1 MKYIS
6 ALEKAVLEYQKATG
20 KRIPVEL
27 PTDTSFKQLMKI
39 SYNSR
44 LTSIKLEYDQKIEES
59 DHKYR
64 SDIKIYREK
73 MSELMKLLKEERS
86 RATTA
91 MELVSH
97 LTEKLESPRIENT
110 SKIEDLT
117 SKLQTLM
124 EKYKTLYSAYEDLQK
139 SQGNE
144 NTEIHTPS
152 FKKDRKS
159 SEHRMF

>member
-1 MKYIS
+1 M
-6 ALEKAVLEYQKATG
+6 QKATG

-86 RATTA
+86 RATIA
-91 MELVSH
+91 MKLVSH
-97 LTEKLESPRIENT
+97 LTEKLESPRIGNT

-124 EKYKTLYSAYEDLQK
+124 
-139 SQGNE
+139 
-144 NTEIHTPS
+144 
-152 FKKDRKS
+152 
-159 SEHRMF
+159 